1 MEVRELQQYR
11 SLRKEIEDTRR
22 KIKQYEQ
29 SDKVRGSDPFFP
41 YLNHP
46 MQVAGA
52 EWTARELIRLRLLL
66 RECRRQYE
74 AISAYIDS
82 IEDSE
87 TRRIFRLR
95 YIDGDVKPSWQ
106 MIAFKIG
113 EHDEQYPRRK
123 HNRYLNLTKMTKK
136 KC

>member
-1 MEVRELQQYR
+1 MDVNELQQYR
-11 SLRKEIEDTRR
+11 SLRQEIEDTRR

-29 SDKVRGSDPFFP
+29 SDKVCGSDPFFP
-41 YLNHP
+41 YLNHT
-46 MQVAGA
+46 MKVAGS
-52 EWTARELIRLRLLL
+52 EWTTRELIRLRVLL

-95 YIDGDVKPSWQ
+95 YIEGDTKPSWQ
-106 MIAFKIG
+106 MIANRLHCVGDGSTERKK
-113 EHDEQYPRRK
+113 HDRFLKVSR
-123 HNRYLNLTKMTKK
+123 NSRN
-136 KC
+136 

>member
-1 MEVRELQQYR
+1 MDVNELQQYR
-11 SLRKEIEDTRR
+11 SLRQEIEDTRR

-41 YLNHP
+41 YLNHT
-46 MQVAGA
+46 MKVAGS
-52 EWTARELIRLRLLL
+52 EWTTRELIRLRVLL

-87 TRRIFRLR
+87 TRRIFRLL
-95 YIDGDVKPSWQ
+95 YIDGDTKPSWAS
-106 MIAFKIG
+106 IAMKIG
-113 EHDEQYPRRK
+113 GNNTPDGVRMK
-123 HNRYLNLTKMTKK
+123 HKRFLEKK
-136 KC
+136 

>member
-1 MEVRELQQYR
+1 MEARELQQYR
-11 SLRKEIEDTRR
+11 SLRQEIEDTRR

-41 YLNHP
+41 YLNHT
-46 MQVAGA
+46 MKVAGS
-52 EWTARELIRLRLLL
+52 EWTTRELIRLRVLL

-87 TRRIFRLR
+87 TCLFYTSSHCVVAVNRQ
-95 YIDGDVKPSWQ
+95 WQ
-106 MIAFKIG
+106 VC
-113 EHDEQYPRRK
+113 
-123 HNRYLNLTKMTKK
+123 LTV
-136 KC
+136 

>member
-11 SLRKEIEDTRR
+11 SLRREIEDTRR

-41 YLNHP
+41 YLNHT
-46 MQVAGA
+46 MKVAGS
-52 EWTARELIRLRLLL
+52 EWTARELIRLRVLL

-95 YIDGDVKPSWQ
+95 YVEGDTKPSWQ
-106 MIAFKIG
+106 MIANRLHCVGDGSTERKK
-113 EHDEQYPRRK
+113 HDRFLKVSR
-123 HNRYLNLTKMTKK
+123 NS
-136 KC
+136 